1 MAILPIRLLGDP
13 VLRQQ
18 TRAIES
24 VNNELKQLIGDMME
38 TMHNAAGVGLA
49 AVDVG
54 LPKAPVE
61 VDRRV
66 ELFHQRVECPAEAS
80 SP

>member
-1 MAILPIRLLGDP
+1 MSSSPAFDFELTGAPLVGNTLEAGDD
-13 VLRQQ
+13 LFGFLFSQ
-18 TRAIES
+18 ES
-24 VNNELKQLIGDMME
+24 G
-38 TMHNAAGVGLA
+38 AGQCACVGLA

-54 LPKAPVE
+54 LPESLVE

-66 ELFHQRVECPAEAS
+66 ELFHQGIERAAEAA